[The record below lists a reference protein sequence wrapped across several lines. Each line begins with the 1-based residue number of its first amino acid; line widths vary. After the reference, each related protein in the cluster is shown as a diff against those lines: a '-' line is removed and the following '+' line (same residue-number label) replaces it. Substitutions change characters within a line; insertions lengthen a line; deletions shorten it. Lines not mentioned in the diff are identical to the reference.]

1 MKSST
6 ADDLI
11 TMGGRYDHLCI
22 KTYEVANKIYISVL
36 DEYLMLHV
44 TTGHCTNFSEDMNDK
59 RYW

>member
-1 MKSST
+1 
-6 ADDLI
+6 
-11 TMGGRYDHLCI
+11 MGGRYDHLCI